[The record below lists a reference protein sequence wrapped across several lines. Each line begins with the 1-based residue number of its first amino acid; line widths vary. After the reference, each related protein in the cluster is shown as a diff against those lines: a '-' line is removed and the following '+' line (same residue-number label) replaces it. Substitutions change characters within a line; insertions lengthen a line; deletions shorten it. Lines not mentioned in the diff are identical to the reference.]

1 MRRRPDVRLARLG
14 LVLLLAGLVA
24 SAALAQRR
32 GGRGGRGGFT
42 TTVNNLPYDGR
53 FAFVRLRYIEYGA
66 AGWAFDYPQME
77 RNFMTI
83 LQDLTTIGPHVQGS
97 NVFTMDD
104 PELFQHPVAYL
115 SEPGYWLPGD
125 AEAAGLR
132 DWLLKGGFL
141 IVDDFFFNQ
150 WTNFERSMQ
159 LVLPEGRIQPLTVDH
174 AIFDTFFQIRSLE
187 GMHHPSTPQAQARY
201 LGIYED
207 NDPTRRLLVIINYNN
222 DIGDYMEWS
231 GEGWYPVN
239 MSNDAYK
246 FATNYIIYGLSR

>member
-1 MRRRPDVRLARLG
+1 VLG
-14 LVLLLAGLVA
+14 IAG
-24 SAALAQRR
+24 ALALGTGVAAFAGDALAAPPAPGVRAQQA
-32 GGRGGRGGFT
+32 
-42 TTVNNLPYDGR
+42 NALYDGR

-115 SEPGYWLPGD
+115 SEPGYWLPGE
-125 AEAAGLR
+125 AEAKGLR
-132 DWLLKGGFL
+132 DWLQKGGFL

-174 AIFDTFFQIRSLE
+174 VIFDTFFQIRSLE
-187 GMHHPSTPQAQARY
+187 GMHHPSTPQARAQY
-201 LGIYED
+201 LGIYEG